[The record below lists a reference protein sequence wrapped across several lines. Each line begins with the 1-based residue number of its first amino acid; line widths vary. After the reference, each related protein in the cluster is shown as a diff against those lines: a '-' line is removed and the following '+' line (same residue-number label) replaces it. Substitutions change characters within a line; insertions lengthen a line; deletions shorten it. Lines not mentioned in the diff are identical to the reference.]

1 MKLCIDD
8 DNIILASFPIRLVA
22 YLIDLIIINICFLF
36 MKIPLVFVKLFAPNI
51 IIFKTI
57 LFNFTLVDI
66 FFYILSSA
74 YFILTV
80 YCNGATIGKTLMNI
94 KVISTNNK
102 LTLFNIIYRE
112 TIGRYLSS
120 ILYIGYILIFIN
132 KDKKA
137 LHDILSNTQVVY
149 DKNNFKVIPVYKK
162 EVNVLDETQ
171 INNDEFIKQD
181 NTITVDKNT
190 IETEIHT
197 DDNDNQS

>member
-8 DNIILASFPIRLVA
+8 DNVILASFPVRLVA

-36 MKIPLVFVKLFAPNI
+36 MKIPLLLVKLFLPNI
-51 IIFKTI
+51 IIFKEV

-66 FFYILSSA
+66 FFYILSST
-74 YFILTV
+74 YFVLTV

-94 KVISTNNK
+94 KVIGNDNNK
-102 LTLFNIIYRE
+102 LSLFNIIYRE
-112 TIGRYLSS
+112 TVGRYLSS

-149 DKNNFKVIPVYKK
+149 NKNNFKVTAICKK
-162 EVNVLDETQ
+162 EVNALNKVQLD
-171 INNDEFIKQD
+171 D
-181 NTITVDKNT
+181 TITVDTNENIVEVDT
-190 IETEIHT
+190 YT
-197 DDNDNQS
+197 DDNQS

>member
-8 DNIILASFPIRLVA
+8 DNVILASFPVRLVA

-36 MKIPLVFVKLFAPNI
+36 MKIPLLLVKLFLPNI
-51 IIFKTI
+51 IIFKSV

-66 FFYILSSA
+66 FFYILSST
-74 YFILTV
+74 YFVLTV

-94 KVISTNNK
+94 KVIGNDNNK
-102 LTLFNIIYRE
+102 LSLFNIIYRE
-112 TIGRYLSS
+112 TVGRYLSS

-149 DKNNFKVIPVYKK
+149 NKNNFKVTAICKK
-162 EVNVLDETQ
+162 EVNALNKVQLD
-171 INNDEFIKQD
+171 DA
-181 NTITVDKNT
+181 ITVDIDENI
-190 IETEIHT
+190 IEVEVHT
-197 DDNDNQS
+197 NDNDNQS

>member
-8 DNIILASFPIRLVA
+8 DSVILASFPVRLVA

-36 MKIPLVFVKLFAPNI
+36 MKIPLLLVKLFAPNI
-51 IIFKTI
+51 IIFKSV

-66 FFYILSSA
+66 IFYILSST
-74 YFILTV
+74 YFVLTV

-94 KVISTNNK
+94 KVIGDDNNK
-102 LTLFNIIYRE
+102 LSLFNIIYRE
-112 TIGRYLSS
+112 TVGRYLSS

-149 DKNNFKVIPVYKK
+149 NKNNFKVTAICKK
-162 EVNVLDETQ
+162 EVNALNKVQLD
-171 INNDEFIKQD
+171 DA
-181 NTITVDKNT
+181 ITVDTNENIVKVD
-190 IETEIHT
+190 IHT
-197 DDNDNQS
+197 DDNQS

>member
-8 DNIILASFPIRLVA
+8 DNVILASFPVRLVA

-36 MKIPLVFVKLFAPNI
+36 MKIPLLLVKLFLPNI
-51 IIFKTI
+51 IIFKEV

-74 YFILTV
+74 YFVLTV

-94 KVISTNNK
+94 KVIGNDNNK
-102 LTLFNIIYRE
+102 LSLFNIIYRE
-112 TIGRYLSS
+112 TVGRYLSS

-149 DKNNFKVIPVYKK
+149 NKNNFKVTAICKK
-162 EVNVLDETQ
+162 EVNALNKVQLD
-171 INNDEFIKQD
+171 D
-181 NTITVDKNT
+181 TITVDIDENI
-190 IETEIHT
+190 IEVEVHT
-197 DDNDNQS
+197 NDNDNQS

>member
-8 DNIILASFPIRLVA
+8 DNVILASFPVRLVA

-36 MKIPLVFVKLFAPNI
+36 MKIPLMFVKLFAPNI
-51 IIFKTI
+51 IIFKSV

-66 FFYILSSA
+66 IFYILSST
-74 YFILTV
+74 YFVLTV

-94 KVISTNNK
+94 KIIGNDDNK
-102 LTLFNIIYRE
+102 LSLFNIIYRE
-112 TIGRYLSS
+112 TVGRYLSS

-149 DKNNFKVIPVYKK
+149 NKNNFKVTSLYKK
-162 EVNVLDETQ
+162 ESTTKAQ
-171 INNDEFIKQD
+171 MD
-181 NTITVDKNT
+181 NAITVDIDENI
-190 IETEIHT
+190 IEVEVHT
-197 DDNDNQS
+197 NDNDNQS

>member
-8 DNIILASFPIRLVA
+8 DSVILASFPVRLVA

-36 MKIPLVFVKLFAPNI
+36 MKIPLLLVKLFLPNI
-51 IIFKTI
+51 IIFKEV

-66 FFYILSSA
+66 FFYILSST
-74 YFILTV
+74 YFVLTV

-94 KVISTNNK
+94 KVIGNDNNK
-102 LTLFNIIYRE
+102 LSLFNIIYRE
-112 TIGRYLSS
+112 TVGRYLSS

-149 DKNNFKVIPVYKK
+149 NKNNFKVTTICKK
-162 EVNVLDETQ
+162 EVNALNKVQLD
-171 INNDEFIKQD
+171 D
-181 NTITVDKNT
+181 TITVDTNENIVEVDT
-190 IETEIHT
+190 YT
-197 DDNDNQS
+197 DDNQS

>member
-8 DNIILASFPIRLVA
+8 DSVILASFPVRLVA

-36 MKIPLVFVKLFAPNI
+36 MKIPLLLVKLFLPNI
-51 IIFKTI
+51 IIFKSV

-66 FFYILSSA
+66 FFYILSST
-74 YFILTV
+74 YFVLTV

-94 KVISTNNK
+94 KVIGNDNNK
-102 LTLFNIIYRE
+102 LSLFNIIYRE
-112 TIGRYLSS
+112 TVGRYLSS

-149 DKNNFKVIPVYKK
+149 NKNNFKVTAICKK
-162 EVNVLDETQ
+162 EVNALNKVQLD
-171 INNDEFIKQD
+171 DA
-181 NTITVDKNT
+181 ITVDIDENI
-190 IETEIHT
+190 IEVEVHT
-197 DDNDNQS
+197 NDNDNQS

>member
-8 DNIILASFPIRLVA
+8 DSVILASFPVRLVA

-36 MKIPLVFVKLFAPNI
+36 MKIPLLLVKLFLPNI
-51 IIFKTI
+51 IIFKSV

-66 FFYILSSA
+66 FFYILSST
-74 YFILTV
+74 YFVLTV

-94 KVISTNNK
+94 KVIGNDNNK
-102 LTLFNIIYRE
+102 LSLFSIIYRE
-112 TIGRYLSS
+112 TVGRYLSS

-149 DKNNFKVIPVYKK
+149 NKNNFKVTAICKK
-162 EVNVLDETQ
+162 EVNALNKVQLD
-171 INNDEFIKQD
+171 DA
-181 NTITVDKNT
+181 ITVDIDENI
-190 IETEIHT
+190 IEVEVHT
-197 DDNDNQS
+197 NDNDNQS

>member
-8 DNIILASFPIRLVA
+8 DSVILASFPVRLVA

-36 MKIPLVFVKLFAPNI
+36 MKIPLLLVKLFLPNI
-51 IIFKTI
+51 IIFKEV

-66 FFYILSSA
+66 FFYILSST
-74 YFILTV
+74 YFVLTV

-94 KVISTNNK
+94 KVIGNDNNK
-102 LTLFNIIYRE
+102 LSLFNIIYRE
-112 TIGRYLSS
+112 TVGRYLSS

-149 DKNNFKVIPVYKK
+149 NKNNFKVTAICKK
-162 EVNVLDETQ
+162 EVNALNKVQLD
-171 INNDEFIKQD
+171 D
-181 NTITVDKNT
+181 TITVDTNENIVEVDT
-190 IETEIHT
+190 YT
-197 DDNDNQS
+197 DDNQS

>member
-8 DNIILASFPIRLVA
+8 DSVILASFPVRLVA

-36 MKIPLVFVKLFAPNI
+36 MKIPLLLVKLFLPNI
-51 IIFKTI
+51 IIFKEV

-66 FFYILSSA
+66 FFYILSST
-74 YFILTV
+74 YFVLTV

-94 KVISTNNK
+94 KVIGDDNNK
-102 LTLFNIIYRE
+102 LSLFNIIYRE
-112 TIGRYLSS
+112 TVGRYLSS

-149 DKNNFKVIPVYKK
+149 NKNNFKVTAICKK
-162 EVNVLDETQ
+162 EVNALNKVQLD
-171 INNDEFIKQD
+171 DA
-181 NTITVDKNT
+181 ITVDIDENI
-190 IETEIHT
+190 IEVEVHT
-197 DDNDNQS
+197 NDNDNQS